1 MATVTLKA
9 GEAKTIRFTV
19 TDADGVAVNLSSAT
33 LTFVVKKRKGSDVSA
48 DIAKNDGNFNKTQ
61 AASGIVDVDI
71 SSSNSNLPA
80 ANYIGELKII
90 FSATNIDKSA
100 DITFTIEEAVA

>member
-19 TDADGVAVNLSSAT
+19 TDANGAVVDLSSAT
-33 LTFVVKKRKGSDVSA
+33 LTFTVKKRKGSDVSA
-48 DIAKNDGNFNKTQ
+48 DIAKSDGDFDKTQ
-61 AASGIVDVDI
+61 AASGIVDVNI

-80 ANYIGELKII
+80 ANYVSELKVV
-90 FSATNIDKSA
+90 FSATCIDKSA
-100 DITFTIEEAVA
+100 DITFTIEAAVA